1 MKQEP
6 SVVRQGIPVLQGGEE
21 VNSTYVGIR
30 DLPKWSA
37 FLGVLSL
44 VLWLGLFTS
53 PRMCTTGGIDEGGG
67 VCADAGDAL
76 LVGVPG
82 FGAVADALLITGVA
96 LVAVSVMATPIIS
109 TWDRRRSDESKVAR
123 QR

>member
-1 MKQEP
+1 MNM
-6 SVVRQGIPVLQGGEE
+6 I
-21 VNSTYVGIR
+21 STYVGIR

-44 VLWLGLFTS
+44 VFWLGLFTS

-76 LVGVPG
+76 LSWCLRFLGRCLAGCLRCVVGRCRMVL
-82 FGAVADALLITGVA
+82 F
-96 LVAVSVMATPIIS
+96 
-109 TWDRRRSDESKVAR
+109 R
-123 QR
+123 